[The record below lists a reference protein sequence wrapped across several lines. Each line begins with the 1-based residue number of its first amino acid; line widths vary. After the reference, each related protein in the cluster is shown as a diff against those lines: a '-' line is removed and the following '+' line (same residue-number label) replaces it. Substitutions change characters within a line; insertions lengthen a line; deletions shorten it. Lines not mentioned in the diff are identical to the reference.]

1 MGVDSSIYWKSIHTL
16 QSMIISDLVLSQSW
30 TVHCSTM
37 NPLTF
42 LLFSSTIHILSVL
55 RTELT
60 IMVKSQSQECFFF
73 ASPKVGQ
80 VVLDYAIIDGPANS
94 SIDFGIVAP
103 FHMDSKVP
111 IYHRDSSAGHVV
123 DDPSQDYDGDYKF
136 CFYNRN
142 QFGTITVY
150 FYIEFNKIIR
160 IKEIIPVLEIMEKE
174 DNLENSHLAQGL
186 LEVVNSWAVIQLFLM
201 HLSGYFQIQ
210 AFLGI
215 KILVS
220 YIFLIFS

>member
-1 MGVDSSIYWKSIHTL
+1 
-16 QSMIISDLVLSQSW
+16 
-30 TVHCSTM
+30 
-37 NPLTF
+37 
-42 LLFSSTIHILSVL
+42 
-55 RTELT
+55 
-60 IMVKSQSQECFFF
+60 MVKSQSQECFFF

-142 QFGTITVY
+142 QFRTITVY

>member
-1 MGVDSSIYWKSIHTL
+1 
-16 QSMIISDLVLSQSW
+16 
-30 TVHCSTM
+30 
-37 NPLTF
+37 
-42 LLFSSTIHILSVL
+42 
-55 RTELT
+55 
-60 IMVKSQSQECFFF
+60 MVKSQSQECFFF

-142 QFGTITVY
+142 QLGTITVY

>member
-1 MGVDSSIYWKSIHTL
+1 
-16 QSMIISDLVLSQSW
+16 
-30 TVHCSTM
+30 M

-80 VVLDYAIIDGPANS
+80 VVLDYAVIDGPANS

-174 DNLENSHLAQGL
+174 DNLENSQEIEDDLGKTLKKLNKTLSIQAKMKATKSLHFHLAQGL

>member
-1 MGVDSSIYWKSIHTL
+1 
-16 QSMIISDLVLSQSW
+16 
-30 TVHCSTM
+30 M

-80 VVLDYAIIDGPANS
+80 VVLDYAVIDGPANS

>member
-1 MGVDSSIYWKSIHTL
+1 
-16 QSMIISDLVLSQSW
+16 
-30 TVHCSTM
+30 M

>member
-1 MGVDSSIYWKSIHTL
+1 
-16 QSMIISDLVLSQSW
+16 
-30 TVHCSTM
+30 M

-201 HLSGYFQIQ
+201 LLSGYFQIQ